1 MHVATK
7 KTIYW
12 CNKLVISLR
21 FLWKKRHRDRRI
33 WYQTVQYYVK
43 LLFVKVELVQKK
55 CKLWVLEDKEQ
66 PMIEQQREF
75 YSRHGFS
82 YKIWTTSVSFG
93 CFIYHGISPHVRA
106 FPLNGKAFVISGFI
120 HVTTED
126 ISNIFFI
133 HLDSYIANRPQLLS
147 DDPHTVDVR

>member
-1 MHVATK
+1 MLQEYDTLNNRNPIHSSSLKLTMIARVLKYNKTMHVATK

-93 CFIYHGISPHVRA
+93 CF
-106 FPLNGKAFVISGFI
+106 FI
-120 HVTTED
+120 MASV
-126 ISNIFFI
+126 
-133 HLDSYIANRPQLLS
+133 LM
-147 DDPHTVDVR
+147 